1 MAKKEFPM
9 QQVLELA
16 CAAQRVNGEYLKEAE
31 DEEICNENE
40 SSYNYLKESN
50 NSMNSVN
57 KKELFDAK

>member
-1 MAKKEFPM
+1 MDEKNQEEQAKDGFESLDMKK
-9 QQVLELA
+9 
-16 CAAQRVNGEYLKEAE
+16 YLKEAE

-50 NSMNSVN
+50 NSLNSIN